1 MRLAAGARVLLEGP
15 GPFVMGVVNVTPD
28 SFSDGGRFLD
38 AEDAVAHG
46 MRLAAEGAD
55 LVDLGGESTR
65 PGSAPVPDADQIARV
80 VPVVR
85 ALRARGLSL
94 PISVDTTRAAVAGAA
109 LEAGADLVND
119 VSGLAAD
126 PALGEVVA
134 RASAPIVLMHMR
146 GTPADM
152 QSRAVY
158 GDVVAEVASELG
170 EALARATAAG
180 IAPERVV
187 LDPGIGFAKTAAQS
201 VELLARLPELL
212 ARFPGRGFLV
222 GPSRKSF
229 IGQLTGAQVADRLP
243 GTLAAVTV
251 CVLAG
256 VEIVRV
262 HDVGPARQAA
272 QVAAALRG
280 ASPGRGE
287 VTAPGPR

>member
-1 MRLAAGARVLLEGP
+1 VILAAGARVLLEGP

-28 SFSDGGRFLD
+28 SFSDGGRFL
-38 AEDAVAHG
+38 ATEDAVAQG
-46 MRLAAEGAD
+46 LRLAAEGAD
-55 LVDLGGESTR
+55 VLDLGGESTR
-65 PGSAPVPDADQIARV
+65 PGSAPVAEAEQIERV

-85 ALRARGLSL
+85 GLRALGLSL
-94 PISVDTTRAAVAGAA
+94 PISVDTTRAAVARAA
-109 LEAGADLVND
+109 LEAGADIVND

-134 RASAPIVLMHMR
+134 RAAAPVVLMHMR

-158 GDVVAEVASELG
+158 RDVVAEVASELE
-170 EALARATAAG
+170 EALARAGAAG
-180 IAPERVV
+180 IAAGRVV
-187 LDPGIGFAKTAAQS
+187 LDPGIGFAKTAVQS
-201 VELLARLPELL
+201 LELLARLPELR
-212 ARFPGRGFLV
+212 ARLPGRPFLV

-229 IGQLTGAQVADRLP
+229 IGQVTGAAVADRLP
-243 GTLAAVTV
+243 GTLAAVTA

-262 HDVGPARQAA
+262 HDVAAARQAA

-280 ASPGRGE
+280 ATTRRGA
-287 VTAPGPR
+287 TPPGPR